1 MKPGLQRAIPASIL
15 AFAIAAALVSL
26 IQRLQMGDEYVY
38 NASVTLVVAPFLM
51 LFAFIWGMGGLD
63 PRMSEHAHAPQE
75 SDGLA
80 IVPTAETHDDH
91 HDPYEEANEKHP
103 LRILSGQ
110 IWTIGTVV
118 LVTILGIIAFAQLP
132 TGLRLDTTSNPM
144 ASPAHNALN
153 ETFALPLGLG
163 TFQADKLSVFLGFIA
178 FTMLSLLIVAGL
190 LGLAFYALNQGV
202 TTVRAVPTTSI
213 DDPEN
218 TATLAGRAA
227 HAPLYATRGGLHF
240 VGRGAGW
247 LARKLKRGLPSFFGQ
262 K

>member
-1 MKPGLQRAIPASIL
+1 MKPGLQRAIPAAIL
-15 AFAIAAALVSL
+15 AFAISAALVSL
-26 IQRLQMGDEYVY
+26 IQRLQMGETYTYDS
-38 NASVTLVVAPFLM
+38 SVTLVVAPFVV

-80 IVPTAETHDDH
+80 IVPVAETHEDH

-103 LRILSGQ
+103 LRVLSGQ
-110 IWTIGTVV
+110 VWTVGTVV

-132 TGLRLDTTSNPM
+132 TGLRLDTTANPM
-144 ASPAHNALN
+144 ASPAQNALN
-153 ETFALPLGLG
+153 ESFDLPLGMG

-178 FTMLSLLIVAGL
+178 FTMISLLVVAGL
-190 LGLAFYALNQGV
+190 LGLLFYTLNQGV
-202 TTVRAVPTTSI
+202 ATVKALPTTSI

-218 TATLAGRAA
+218 NATLVGQAA
-227 HAPLYATRGGLHF
+227 HAPLRATRGGLHI
-240 VGRGAGW
+240 VGRGAGR
-247 LARKLKRGLPSFFGQ
+247 LARALKRGLPSFFGQ